1 MTLPVNDRISQV
13 YITDGTTKRFDFT
26 FKLFAQGD
34 NSGVMVR
41 KKITLGFDEI
51 DKTLYSV
58 VANPDGQGG
67 YILFT
72 TAPAAGQYLYILGDT
87 PANQLLS
94 LTNYGNFNA
103 NSLERALDKI
113 IAILQE
119 RQGQI
124 SQEQQGRILADIYY
138 DDLAKVREQDLK
150 NYIDSIV
157 GAITGQPF
165 PGITDEKISVQLQF
179 SGAVART
186 QRDKNSQYLELRDF
200 CRMNGSDETAGFL
213 AWIAALKLSGKA
225 GWFNEG
231 NCIVSGNIAID
242 LADQNGN
249 LTIIGAGL
257 NRSKLV
263 IVNTVTEPAFKIY
276 DSNGHINADLFYLT
290 FRDWGI
296 ATHVN
301 GTGVMLASRDFSD
314 AINASVFDQFA
325 CWNSSTGANAVAC
338 EINYVVQSHFNI
350 TCNTGSSG
358 QGGAAIRIRQMQF
371 CTLRGSGGNSNISL
385 HFTAGYNF
393 ANEIQAFD
401 CEEVNKCIV
410 IDNAQTARNTFT
422 APQLV
427 WKTGGCGIDA
437 TYGYFNLVIN
447 PNFGLP
453 TNKVFGT
460 VGIAIFGNEF
470 SCGTLSVPG
479 LHLRSIITED
489 IVQQLTPGT
498 NRAAVQQFNAANG
511 VRRWQ
516 VRQDNTAESG
526 GNSGS
531 NLNITAYDDSG
542 NVLLDLAS
550 FNRASGI
557 TTIPRASLTG
567 VGFFGAPIAT
577 SPPVITGSR
586 GGNAALTSLL
596 QQLAGL
602 GLITNSTT
610 A

>member
-1 MTLPVNDRISQV
+1 MSALIPNPFTLFPDLAGRPLDNGKIYIGQPNLDPKDHPIDVYWDQELTVAAVQPVP
-13 YITDGTTKRFDFT
+13 
-26 FKLFAQGD
+26 
-34 NSGVMVR
+34 
-41 KKITLGFDEI
+41 TLGGLMFNDNAPGMI
-51 DKTLYSV
+51 YADVDDFSV
-58 VANPDGQGG
+58 RV
-67 YILFT
+67 
-72 TAPAAGQYLYILGDT
+72 
-87 PANQLLS
+87 
-94 LTNYGNFNA
+94 
-103 NSLERALDKI
+103 LDKNG
-113 IAILQE
+113 
-119 RQGQI
+119 RQ
-124 SQEQQGRILADIYY
+124 IYFVPSMKSAN
-138 DDLAKVREQDLK
+138 LFNVGKGLP
-150 NYIDSIV
+150 DSAV
-157 GAITGQPF
+157 
-165 PGITDEKISVQLQF
+165 SVQAAYT
-179 SGAVART
+179 GALVRN
-186 QRDKNSQYLELRDF
+186 QHDRNGQYLELKDF
-200 CRMNGSDETAGFL
+200 CKMDGSDETAGFL

-231 NCIVSGNIAID
+231 NCVVSGNITID

-257 NRSKLV
+257 SRSKLV

-290 FRDWGI
+290 FRDWGV

-325 CWNSSTGANAVAC
+325 CWNSSTGNNAVAC

-385 HFTAGYNF
+385 HFTAGYNN
-393 ANEIQAFD
+393 ANDIQSFD

-410 IDNAQTARNTFT
+410 IDNAQTAHNTFST
-422 APQLV
+422 PQLV

-437 TYGYFNLVIN
+437 TDGYYNLIIN
-447 PNFGLP
+447 PNFGLA

-460 VGIAIFGNEF
+460 VGIAIFGNDF

-498 NRAAVQQFNAANG
+498 SRSAVQQFNAANG

-516 VRQDNTAESG
+516 VRQDNDVETG

-531 NLNITAYDDSG
+531 NLKITAYDDGG
-542 NVLLDLAS
+542 NSLFDLAS

-567 VGFFGAPIAT
+567 VGFFGASIAT
-577 SPPVITGSR
+577 SAPVITGSR
-586 GGNAALTSLL
+586 GGNVALANLL
-596 QQLAGL
+596 QQLAAL

-610 A
+610 